1 MHEQKRHLIPGG
13 MMNQRLSRFARTLI
27 LTALALVVC
36 AASASAQRELT
47 ASLELFGSHGIAYSS
62 GGHFTF
68 HQESFGV
75 RGGAQFGGPFGIE
88 VSVQRSNGSD
98 TVYDVDFSA
107 KYYFMQRE
115 RFGLY
120 MLTGLGDRHEHTF
133 FGSETDR
140 GTLHLGVGTEIG
152 LGAKAYLRPEVLVRW
167 PVSHSNQ
174 VATARTTDLTLG
186 FGWRF

>member
-1 MHEQKRHLIPGG
+1 
-13 MMNQRLSRFARTLI
+13 MNRRLSRPARTLM
-27 LTALALVVC
+27 LTVFSLVALVAC

-47 ASLELFGSHGIAYSS
+47 ASLELFGSHGVAYSS

-68 HQESFGV
+68 HQESFGL

-88 VSVQRSNGSD
+88 ASLQRSNGD
-98 TVYDVDFSA
+98 HTVYDFDLSA
-107 KYYFMQRE
+107 KYYFLQRE
-115 RFGLY
+115 RFGFYALA
-120 MLTGLGDRHEHTF
+120 GPGDRHEENF

-140 GTLHLGVGTEIG
+140 GTVHLGIGTEIG

-167 PVSHSNQ
+167 PLTKSDQ
-174 VATARTTDLTLG
+174 VAADRTTDFTLG